1 MGTFVVGAIL
11 VIVVCLIV
19 RSMIH
24 DKKNGNPCSA
34 AAIVKTAEDI
44 VLKWN
49 RTEDI

>member
-11 VIVVCLIV
+11 VIVVC
-19 RSMIH
+19 
-24 DKKNGNPCSA
+24 P
-34 AAIVKTAEDI
+34 IVKTAEDI

>member
-24 DKKNGNPCSA
+24 DKKNGKSLHCGGDCKNCGGHCS
-34 AAIVKTAEDI
+34 
-44 VLKWN
+44 
-49 RTEDI
+49 

>member
-24 DKKNGNPCSA
+24 DKRTENPCSA

>member
-24 DKKNGNPCSA
+24 DKKNGKSLQCGGDCKNCGGYCS
-34 AAIVKTAEDI
+34 
-44 VLKWN
+44 
-49 RTEDI
+49 

>member
-1 MGTFVVGAIL
+1 MTK
-11 VIVVCLIV
+11 
-19 RSMIH
+19 RTE
-24 DKKNGNPCSA
+24 NPCSA

>member
-11 VIVVCLIV
+11 VIVVCLIMTK
-19 RSMIH
+19 RTE
-24 DKKNGNPCSA
+24 NPCSA

>member
-24 DKKNGNPCSA
+24 VKKNGKSLQCGGDCKNCGGHCS
-34 AAIVKTAEDI
+34 
-44 VLKWN
+44 
-49 RTEDI
+49 

>member
-24 DKKNGNPCSA
+24 DKKNGKS
-34 AAIVKTAEDI
+34 AEDI